1 MERHKGRDCERWLY
15 SHTLPMPHKAGTFF
29 GAPFYTY
36 TNPVPARSSDSA
48 KVTQQADG
56 TGRVSTK
63 A

>member
-1 MERHKGRDCERWLY
+1 MSLY
-15 SHTLPMPHKAGTFF
+15 SHTLPMSHKADIFF

-36 TNPVPARSSDSA
+36 TNPAPARLSDSA
-48 KVTQQADG
+48 KVIQQADG